1 MTTEEAID
9 NIVGFLLDE
18 YDVDVV
24 FDSDESGT
32 YSPDARIIGI
42 KDTDPKKSSCSSCYT
57 KQDTQRSIA
66 TKENF
71 PDSQRK
77 KSLGWKAGTWHRH

>member
-1 MTTEEAID
+1 MACNYEDDID

-24 FDSDESGT
+24 FDDDEVGT
-32 YSPDARIIGI
+32 YSPDARVIGI
-42 KDTDPKKSSCSSCYT
+42 KDTDPEEEQSSCYT
-57 KQDTQRSIA
+57 KRDTQRFTA

-71 PDSQRK
+71 PD
-77 KSLGWKAGTWHRH
+77 